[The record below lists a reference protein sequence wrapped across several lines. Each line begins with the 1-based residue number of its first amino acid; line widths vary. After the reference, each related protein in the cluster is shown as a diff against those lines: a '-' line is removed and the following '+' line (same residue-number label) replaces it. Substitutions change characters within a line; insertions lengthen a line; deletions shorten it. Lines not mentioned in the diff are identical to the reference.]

1 MSGSKHWYIYTME
14 YYAAEGKKELL
25 PFAAVWDELESI
37 TLREISQAVKDK
49 YHRMT
54 PINGTSSTKPASVQN
69 RTGDM
74 EIKNKLTRT
83 RGEGEMG

>member
-1 MSGSKHWYIYTME
+1 MNGSKNGFIYTME

-25 PFAAVWDELESI
+25 PFAAVWNELESI

-54 PINGTSSTKPASVQN
+54 PINGT
-69 RTGDM
+69 
-74 EIKNKLTRT
+74 
-83 RGEGEMG
+83 